1 LNRRQFQGIFGK
13 FSNRFHHGQNNPS
26 DRMCRIVIEFSGKLA
41 TRPIV
46 GSVTRV
52 RTPTIAP
59 GSTRAW
65 ACEVVGL
72 LE

>member
-1 LNRRQFQGIFGK
+1 
-13 FSNRFHHGQNNPS
+13 
-26 DRMCRIVIEFSGKLA
+26 MCRIVIEFSGKLA

-59 GSTRAW
+59 GSTRASACGVTASHSTGL